1 MVARTKDSTDATD
14 AGTWLSTDMEEQLR
28 WSKRQAKAISW
39 YPFMLLLFFDFQ
51 SWYPDGA

>member
-1 MVARTKDSTDATD
+1 
-14 AGTWLSTDMEEQLR
+14 MEEQLR